1 MKKYK
6 LGEIADF
13 NVKAISKSDSLQ
25 EIIYLD
31 TSSITEN
38 VISDTIIINI
48 EDAPSRAQRR
58 VKNNTIIYSTVRPRL
73 KHYGILNNP
82 QTNFRG
88 VL

>member
-38 VISDTIIINI
+38 VISEDVYKRQSDFCLRRMWII
-48 EDAPSRAQRR
+48 
-58 VKNNTIIYSTVRPRL
+58 
-73 KHYGILNNP
+73 
-82 QTNFRG
+82 
-88 VL
+88 

>member
-38 VISDTIIINI
+38 VISDTIIRHYKIFCVN
-48 EDAPSRAQRR
+48 
-58 VKNNTIIYSTVRPRL
+58 VK
-73 KHYGILNNP
+73 YGIQYWVPYFLFNS
-82 QTNFRG
+82 FAK
-88 VL
+88 